1 MQAHALTHN
10 HVYTHTS
17 RVEVDVATTDVVGG
31 GAVEP
36 PQGLTLQLQDKSEDL
51 AASFAVPQG
60 DRGGEA
66 GRASVF
72 LPWSSFVKQIHW
84 GCSNCQIDPAS
95 INGLAF
101 YVLYQPGPFRVTLR
115 RIAALGKGATFL
127 RFWVA
132 LPQLEPGE
140 WRERPALVCR
150 LQPGDFDKG
159 KGKKK
164 FAAVAIFRRTDLQ
177 GGV

>member
-1 MQAHALTHN
+1 MQAHAHTHN

-66 GRASVF
+66 GRASIF
-72 LPWSSFVKQIHW
+72 LPWSSFVKQIRW

-95 INGLAF
+95 INGLAV

-115 RIAALGKGATFL
+115 RIAAVTS
-127 RFWVA
+127 VD
-132 LPQLEPGE
+132 EIPGSVPTIPVRKMRDQE
-140 WRERPALVCR
+140 VQSLIQTTIARGGTAY
-150 LQPGDFDKG
+150 DKV
-159 KGKKK
+159 
-164 FAAVAIFRRTDLQ
+164 FFSACPCAWTCDM
-177 GGV
+177 